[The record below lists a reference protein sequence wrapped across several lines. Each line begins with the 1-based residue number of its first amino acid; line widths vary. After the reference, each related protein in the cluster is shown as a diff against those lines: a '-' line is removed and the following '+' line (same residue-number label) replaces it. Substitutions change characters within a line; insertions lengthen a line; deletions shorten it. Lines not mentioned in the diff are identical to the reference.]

1 MNIKNVWSNFSDFSL
16 KVRLFRDV
24 NVSKIKYNKFPFLF
38 SRKKNSLLHLQIF
51 YNNCL

>member
-24 NVSKIKYNKFPFLF
+24 NVFKIKYNKFPFSF
-38 SRKKNSLLHLQIF
+38 SCKKNFVAFTNFL
-51 YNNCL
+51 